1 MRIRFKPWARE
12 ELLNCPFYIDN
23 PQKYKNK
30 WKTAFKNEYPIFLEL
45 GCGKGNFIAKM
56 AYKNKDKKINYIAID
71 LVDSMLGLA
80 KRNVEKE
87 FGIRFTLDKEEVENE
102 IEKQKIITNLKLTR
116 YDIALINNIFGIEDN
131 VRRIYINFCNPWPR
145 GKHHKKRL
153 THIRQLEQYKTF
165 LAKGGYIF
173 FKTDD
178 DYLFED
184 SIKYL
189 KNTGI
194 MIEKITYDLENEKNF
209 WLGEENIETE
219 HEEMFKKEGI
229 KIKALIAKNITQTEI
244 EEEIEEVV

>member
-12 ELLNCPFYIDN
+12 ELISSPFYIDN
-23 PQKYKNK
+23 PQMYKNK
-30 WKTAFKNEYPIFLEL
+30 WKTAFENNYPIYLEL

-56 AYKNKDKKINYIAID
+56 ANANKEKHINYIAID
-71 LVDSMLGLA
+71 LVDSMLGVA

-87 FGIRFTLDKEEVENE
+87 YGIRFTIDKEEIENE
-102 IEKQKIITNLKLTR
+102 IEKQKVVKNLKLTR
-116 YDIALINNIFGIEDN
+116 YDISLISNIFGTEDN
-131 VRRIYINFCNPWPR
+131 VERIYINFCNPWPR

-153 THIRQLEQYKTF
+153 THPKQLEQYKTF

-184 SIKYL
+184 SINYFKD
-189 KNTGI
+189 TGFI
-194 MIEKITYDLENEKNF
+194 IEKYTYDLASEKDF

-219 HEEMFKKEGI
+219 HEQMFKKDGI
-229 KIKALIAKNITQTEI
+229 KIKALIAKNINEVEI
-244 EEEIEEVV
+244 DKDLENVG